1 MKKLKKKLLT
11 LNYLIIFNFLLIFLI
26 SKYSFANDQLF
37 QIEGNEFTDN
47 DVILSL
53 LKNIPESVNKEYTN
67 EIIKSLN
74 ESNLFS
80 NINVKIN
87 NNKFIISVEE
97 YPSLN
102 KITFNNNERLKDEEL
117 ELLAIDMNLINSNKV
132 LIQEF
137 ISEIKKIYESFGYN
151 NVAIDYNLQIN
162 ENTNTADI
170 NFDFTEGQITKIN
183 RIIFQEMIQYY
194 LMILNQ
200 SLHQR
205 PKQFEIFLQ
214 IIILN
219 LL

>member
-1 MKKLKKKLLT
+1 MKKLKKKLLN

-87 NNKFIISVEE
+87 NNKFIISV
-97 YPSLN
+97 
-102 KITFNNNERLKDEEL
+102 
-117 ELLAIDMNLINSNKV
+117 M
-132 LIQEF
+132 
-137 ISEIKKIYESFGYN
+137 
-151 NVAIDYNLQIN
+151 
-162 ENTNTADI
+162 
-170 NFDFTEGQITKIN
+170 
-183 RIIFQEMIQYY
+183 
-194 LMILNQ
+194 
-200 SLHQR
+200 
-205 PKQFEIFLQ
+205 
-214 IIILN
+214 
-219 LL
+219 